1 MRIRT
6 LYTLALTLFP
16 GILFAQT
23 QPVLL
28 VNDLPFIGSSTDLA
42 SYLQNIF
49 KLTLG
54 VAVTATVLII
64 VVNGIRY
71 MTSDAIGGKADAI
84 SWIKDALWGL
94 LLAFASVVILSTI
107 NPKLVE
113 FEFLSS
119 LHTLSKDA
127 DIGGGGGGAPPPP
140 PTTDPAEA
148 NLRAQLRAAGISVN
162 KPACSSPTQTNCTNI
177 AGLPSSA
184 ISGLIS
190 LAEECACGGFTITG
204 GTEPGHETHGVGL
217 PMVDIGRSGP
227 ITSFLLQNATE
238 GRLTC
243 KGRLYSY
250 GGSEFLDETG
260 GPPHWHACFGTS
272 CSFDPGC

>member
-1 MRIRT
+1 
-6 LYTLALTLFP
+6 
-16 GILFAQT
+16 
-23 QPVLL
+23 
-28 VNDLPFIGSSTDLA
+28 
-42 SYLQNIF
+42 
-49 KLTLG
+49 
-54 VAVTATVLII
+54 
-64 VVNGIRY
+64 
-71 MTSDAIGGKADAI
+71 MTSDAIGGKEDAK
-84 SWIKDALWGL
+84 SWIRDALWGL
-94 LLAFASVVILSTI
+94 ILAFSVVLILQTI
-107 NPKLVE
+107 NPQLTR
-113 FEFLSS
+113 FDFLSS
-119 LHTLSKDA
+119 LQGLRPT
-127 DIGGGGGGAPPPP
+127 GGGGGTPPPPPP

-190 LAEECACGGFTITG
+190 LAEDCACGGFTITG